1 MSIIGKLRTDPKLRR
16 ITACIYSLLGHN
28 CKKIK
33 GIGNEVIT
41 QGTFRKGC
49 KIRVYGNN
57 NRIVFAESVY
67 RISNINISIYGDDN
81 QILIGENFATD
92 GLCFSVEDNNN
103 KIIVGKNC
111 HGGGHSE
118 LAAIEG
124 THIILGDDCMLSA
137 NITIRTGDSHSV
149 LDALTRE
156 RINKSKS
163 VVIGNHVWIGNT
175 VLIFKGTQIGDNSIV
190 AGGSVVTGKTFP
202 KNCIVGGNPA
212 KVIKEGAD
220 WCSERI

>member
-1 MSIIGKLRTDPKLRR
+1 MSIVSKLRTDQKWRKV
-16 ITACIYSLLGHN
+16 AAYIYSLLGHN
-28 CKKIK
+28 STKLK
-33 GIGNEVIT
+33 GSGNEVIT

-49 KIRVYGNN
+49 NIRVYGNN
-57 NRIVFAESVY
+57 NRIVFSESIY
-67 RISNINISIYGDDN
+67 GISNVRISIYGNDN
-81 QILIGENFATD
+81 EILIGENFATD
-92 GLCFSVEDNNN
+92 GLSFSVEDNNN

-124 THIILGDDCMLSA
+124 THLILGDDCMLSA

-149 LDALTRE
+149 LNASSRE

-163 VVIGNHVWIGNT
+163 VLIGNHVWIGNT
-175 VLIFKGTQIGDNSIV
+175 VLIFKGTQISDNSIV
-190 AGGSVVTGKTFP
+190 AGGSVVTGKAFP

>member
-1 MSIIGKLRTDPKLRR
+1 M
-16 ITACIYSLLGHN
+16 
-28 CKKIK
+28 
-33 GIGNEVIT
+33 
-41 QGTFRKGC
+41 
-49 KIRVYGNN
+49 
-57 NRIVFAESVY
+57 
-67 RISNINISIYGDDN
+67 
-81 QILIGENFATD
+81 
-92 GLCFSVEDNNN
+92 EDNNN

-175 VLIFKGTQIGDNSIV
+175 VLIFKGTQISDNSIV

-202 KNCIVGGNPA
+202 KNCIIGGNPA
-212 KVIKEGAD
+212 KVIKESAD
-220 WCSERI
+220 WCSARI